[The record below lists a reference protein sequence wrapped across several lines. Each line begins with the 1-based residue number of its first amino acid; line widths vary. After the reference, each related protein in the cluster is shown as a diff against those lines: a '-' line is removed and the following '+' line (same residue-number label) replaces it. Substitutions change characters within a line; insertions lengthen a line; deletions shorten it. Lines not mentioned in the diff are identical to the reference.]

1 MDKKNCMFQQVISSN
16 QTNRYSANTKIR
28 FCFLKY
34 IYIYIYIYI
43 YEISGNFER
52 ERWKKE
58 ITGGEIW
65 EWGEGCVEAT
75 ASRVMAEESE
85 FVRVNSARQPRVA
98 SGSGIFGR
106 RFSLIL
112 SLSTLVPKKIMSKTK
127 YF

>member
-1 MDKKNCMFQQVISSN
+1 MRWEKKNCMIQQISSRN

-28 FCFLKY
+28 FCFLK
-34 IYIYIYIYI
+34 IYIYIYI

-58 ITGGEIW
+58 ITGGGIW